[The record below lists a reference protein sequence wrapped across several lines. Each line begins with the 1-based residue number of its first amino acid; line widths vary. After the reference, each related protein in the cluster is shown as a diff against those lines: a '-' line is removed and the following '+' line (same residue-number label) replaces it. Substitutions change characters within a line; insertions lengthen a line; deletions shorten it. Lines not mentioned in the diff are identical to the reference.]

1 MALPTPMMPNEMSLT
16 PEAAPDA
23 AGMEGLLRNRL
34 AEIAALQGGG
44 APMDGGMAPPMDP
57 GMMPPMDPGMLPP
70 DPGMMPPMDPGMMPP
85 MEAAP
90 MPMPEE
96 PMPME
101 PPMALEPEPQA
112 LPTEGQEAIM
122 AELSPGLI
130 KNVSAELQAAGL
142 LQDLTD
148 TVTPDFKEAVKSVVD
163 KSFPGLYD
171 VENPAELKE
180 AINGISNGSI
190 PVLGAG
196 TPSPERPPEQPGNL
210 PGAGGGLAGAAIGP
224 AGAIGPGAGTPPP
237 GILGLGGS
245 SGAGG
250 F

>member
-23 AGMEGLLRNRL
+23 AGLEQLLRQRI
-34 AEIAALQGGG
+34 AEIQGMGGLPPGGG
-44 APMDGGMAPPMDP
+44 APPPMDAGMLPMDAGMPPMDAGMPPMEPGMAPPMGGP
-57 GMMPPMDPGMLPP
+57 PPMDAGLPGL
-70 DPGMMPPMDPGMMPP
+70 PP
-85 MEAAP
+85 MEP
-90 MPMPEE
+90 MP
-96 PMPME
+96 
-101 PPMALEPEPQA
+101 LEPEPQA

-130 KNVSAELQAAGL
+130 KNVSGQLQSAGL

-148 TVTPDFKEAVKSVVD
+148 AVTPDFTSAVKSVVD

-171 VENPAELKE
+171 VGNPAELKE
-180 AINGISNGSI
+180 AINGIANGSI

-196 TPSPERPPEQPGNL
+196 TPSP
-210 PGAGGGLAGAAIGP
+210 
-224 AGAIGPGAGTPPP
+224 AGAIGPGAGAPPP
-237 GILGLGGS
+237 GLLGLGGGP
-245 SGAGG
+245 GAGG

>member
-1 MALPTPMMPNEMSLT
+1 MAQPTLTMPSEMPLT

-23 AGMEGLLRNRL
+23 AGLEQLLRQRI
-34 AEIAALQGGG
+34 AEIQGMGGLPPGG
-44 APMDGGMAPPMDP
+44 APPPMDA
-57 GMMPPMDPGMLPP
+57 GMLPMEPGMLPME
-70 DPGMMPPMDPGMMPP
+70 PGMELPMGAPPPMDAGLPAPP
-85 MEAAP
+85 LA
-90 MPMPEE
+90 E
-96 PMPME
+96 PMPMAE
-101 PPMALEPEPQA
+101 PMPLEPEPQA
-112 LPTEGQEAIM
+112 LPTEGQESIM

-130 KNVSAELQAAGL
+130 KNVSGQLQAAGL

-148 TVTPDFKEAVKSVVD
+148 AVTPDFKAAVGSVVD

-180 AINGISNGSI
+180 AINGIANGSI

-224 AGAIGPGAGTPPP
+224 AGAIGPGAGAPPP
-237 GILGLGGS
+237 GILGLGG
-245 SGAGG
+245 GPGTGG